1 MACRGHRWSGATTTL
16 AGSRLRPSE
25 SSAWTIGVSSARSA
39 PRPTPDRASAA
50 VRREPSA
57 ARGVWPVRWNS
68 RCWALPRA
76 FTGSPRLGLANS
88 GRNRIARRTHQ
99 ARTPRRSPLPRACP
113 SREWVLF
120 DQSDPA
126 IGTGVSTAGGYCHL
140 RDGRN
145 RTPPVAWLSGQEP
158 STCPA
163 SVGVSASCAD
173 LGVVDEVARHLDDD
187 DDGLGDDLARARP
200 VSSGCPGSNVTRG
213 GEPRTGRT
221 VSRHRSRP
229 CTAGL
234 VDAEWLSAP
243 RLT

>member
-1 MACRGHRWSGATTTL
+1 MSNQDALACRGHRWSGATTTL

-25 SSAWTIGVSSARSA
+25 SSAWTIGVSSAPSA

-200 VSSGCPGSNVTRG
+200 VCSGCPGSNVTRG
-213 GEPRTGRT
+213 G
-221 VSRHRSRP
+221 
-229 CTAGL
+229 
-234 VDAEWLSAP
+234 
-243 RLT
+243 